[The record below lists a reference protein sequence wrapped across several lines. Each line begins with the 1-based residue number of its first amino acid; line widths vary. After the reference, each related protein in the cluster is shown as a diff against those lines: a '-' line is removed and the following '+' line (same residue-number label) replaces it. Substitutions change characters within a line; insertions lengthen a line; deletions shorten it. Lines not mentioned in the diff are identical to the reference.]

1 MSTIADMP
9 SGVRAVEP
17 SATTPEEALAKKEQ
31 AARWR
36 HIGAV
41 WLIRIVVCGV
51 VLGAWQLVADLRILN
66 PSFVGVPS
74 GIVAALFSLPGQ
86 TFSVDLLTTLS
97 ETVIAFLL
105 GSASG
110 MVFGALL
117 ARSALLDRALRPIF
131 GALNS
136 TPRIAFAPLFIL
148 WFGLGQPSKIALG
161 VSLVFFVVA
170 ANTRAALTAL
180 DRDIL
185 LLSRALGA
193 SEFDRLVRFVL
204 PGAVPTLM
212 AGLELGLAY
221 SFLGTV
227 AGEIMGG
234 AHGLGVVMSY
244 DANTFRTNQ
253 FFAILVV
260 LGIVTVVLLAVVRF
274 VGRRASRWHSVEM
287 RGEG

>member
-1 MSTIADMP
+1 MSITTGSREQLHVTQD
-9 SGVRAVEP
+9 AV
-17 SATTPEEALAKKEQ
+17 SQDDAVVTKER
-31 AARWR
+31 AARR
-36 HIGAV
+36 RRLGVV
-41 WLIRIVVCGV
+41 WAIRIVVCGV
-51 VLGAWQLVADLRILN
+51 VLGAWQLVADFRMLDPAFIG
-66 PSFVGVPS
+66 SPS
-74 GIVAALFSLPGQ
+74 GIVAALFTLPAT
-86 TFSVDLLTTLS
+86 TFSVDLVTTLS
-97 ETVIAFLL
+97 ETIIAFLI
-105 GSASG
+105 GSATG

-117 ARSALLDRALRPIF
+117 ARSASLDRALRPIF

-180 DRDIL
+180 DRDIVFL
-185 LLSRALGA
+185 ARALGA

-204 PGAVPTLM
+204 PGAMPTLM

-234 AHGLGVVMSY
+234 INGLGVALSY
-244 DANTFRTNQ
+244 DANTFRTDD
-253 FFAILVV
+253 FFAILVI
-260 LGIVTVVLLAVVRF
+260 LGIMAGILLTTVRLVA
-274 VGRRASRWHSVEM
+274 RRASRWHSVEM
-287 RGEG
+287 RGEE

>member
-1 MSTIADMP
+1 MSIIVGTPRDIHGGQ
-9 SGVRAVEP
+9 GVVSTDKA
-17 SATTPEEALAKKEQ
+17 AAKNEQ
-31 AARWR
+31 TARWR
-36 HIGAV
+36 RLGIV

-51 VLGAWQLVADLRILN
+51 IVGSWQFVADFRILN
-66 PSFVGVPS
+66 PAFIGSPS
-74 GIVAALFSLPGQ
+74 GIVAALFTLPAT

-97 ETVIAFLL
+97 ETVIAFVI
-105 GSASG
+105 GSCAG

-117 ARSALLDRALRPIF
+117 ARSSSLDRALMPIF

-193 SEFDRLVRFVL
+193 SEFDRLARFVL
-204 PGAVPTLM
+204 PGAIPTLM
-212 AGLELGLAY
+212 VGLELGLAY

-234 AHGLGVVMSY
+234 VHGLGVVLSY
-244 DANTFRTNQ
+244 DANTFRTNG
-253 FFAILVV
+253 FFAILVI
-260 LGIVTVVLLAVVRF
+260 LGIVTVVLLGAVRF
-274 VGRRASRWHSVEM
+274 LGRRATRWHSVEM
-287 RGEG
+287 RGED

>member
-1 MSTIADMP
+1 MSIVA
-9 SGVRAVEP
+9 G
-17 SATTPEEALAKKEQ
+17 TPGDLHVSSREEVA
-31 AARWR
+31 AAREGLTRWR
-36 HIGAV
+36 RIGIV
-41 WLIRIVVCGV
+41 WLIRVVVCGV
-51 VLGAWQLVADLRILN
+51 IVGAWQLVADYRILN
-66 PSFVGVPS
+66 PAFIGVPS
-74 GIVAALFSLPGQ
+74 GIVSALFALPAT
-86 TFSVDLLTTLS
+86 TFTVDLLTTLS
-97 ETVIAFLL
+97 ETVIAFAI
-105 GSASG
+105 GSVTG

-148 WFGLGQPSKIALG
+148 WFGLGEPSKIALG

-170 ANTRAALTAL
+170 ANTRAALTGL

-185 LLSRALGA
+185 LLARALGA

-234 AHGLGVVMSY
+234 AHGLGVVLSY
-244 DANTFRTNQ
+244 DANTFRTNE
-253 FFAILVV
+253 FFAVLVV
-260 LGIVTVVLLAVVRF
+260 LGLVTVVLLAVVRF

>member
-1 MSTIADMP
+1 MSITAG
-9 SGVRAVEP
+9 SRAQLHVTKGAVSSEV
-17 SATTPEEALAKKEQ
+17 AAAKSER
-31 AARWR
+31 AARR
-36 HIGAV
+36 RRLGVV
-41 WLIRIVVCGV
+41 WAIRIVVCGV
-51 VLGAWQLVADLRILN
+51 VLGAWQLVADLRVLN
-66 PSFVGVPS
+66 PAFVGSPS
-74 GIVAALFSLPGQ
+74 GIVAAIFSLPAK
-86 TFSVDLLTTLS
+86 TFSVDLVTTLS
-97 ETVIAFLL
+97 ETMIAFVI
-105 GSASG
+105 GSAAG

-117 ARSALLDRALRPIF
+117 ARSSSLDRALRPIF

-180 DRDIL
+180 DRDIVL
-185 LLSRALGA
+185 LARALGA

-204 PGAVPTLM
+204 PGAIPTLM

-234 AHGLGVVMSY
+234 MNGLGVALSY
-244 DANTFRTNQ
+244 DANTFRTDD
-253 FFAILVV
+253 FFAILVI
-260 LGIVTVVLLAVVRF
+260 LGIMTVVLLAAVRF

-287 RGEG
+287 RGEE